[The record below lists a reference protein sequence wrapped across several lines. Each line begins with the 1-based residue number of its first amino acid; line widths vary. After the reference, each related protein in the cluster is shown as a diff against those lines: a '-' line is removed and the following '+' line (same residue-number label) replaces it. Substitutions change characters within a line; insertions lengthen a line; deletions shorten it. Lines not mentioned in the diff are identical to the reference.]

1 MNTLVRAVG
10 AMLVAVCPAMAGCS
24 PRESASYRIGI
35 VLDED
40 GIRGATLAADR
51 INASGGI
58 NGRRLELTSVTGASS
73 TKARV
78 ALQSAE
84 RLAADPT
91 ILAIVG
97 HTNSAAS
104 LAASQVYNTRRI
116 TQIAPTSSTP
126 LYSRAGPYSF
136 RLVGS
141 DLDQGVFLAN
151 HVLSRSPRLRTA
163 VLYTNDD
170 YGRPLRTVLVDRL
183 RAAGFSPVY
192 DSPYIEDGASNDY
205 TEMTIAL
212 ARTRPE
218 LLVWIGRADEFVRI
232 QSTLQRTLPGL
243 VVLASDG
250 FDGPLVSR
258 DTAGTL
264 AGVSYVR
271 FVDPGSTNTDL
282 LRVRE
287 WFAQSGLGGTSDQ
300 AILSYDAVMLLGE
313 ALRHAGSGREAIR
326 DWLWQVGKARP
337 PFAGISGP
345 IAFRVGGDREP
356 VYFIQTISRRQ

>member
-1 MNTLVRAVG
+1 
-10 AMLVAVCPAMAGCS
+10 MAGCS

-58 NGRRLELTSVTGASS
+58 NGRRLELTSVSGASS
-73 TKARV
+73 TKAQV

-84 RLAADPT
+84 RLAADPA

-141 DLDQGVFLAN
+141 DLDQGVFIAN
-151 HVLSRSPRLRTA
+151 HVLTRSPRLRTA
-163 VLYTNDD
+163 ILYTNDD

-183 RAAGFSPVY
+183 RAAGLVPVH
-192 DSPYIEDGASNDY
+192 DSPFIEEGVSNDY
-205 TEMTIAL
+205 SEMSMAM

-218 LLVWIGRADEFVRI
+218 LLVWIGRAHEFIRI
-232 QSTLQRTLPGL
+232 QPLLQRALPGL
-243 VVLASDG
+243 IVLASDG

-258 DTAGTL
+258 DTAGTF

-271 FVDPGSTNTDL
+271 FVDPSSTNAEL

-287 WFAQSGLGGTSDQ
+287 WFSQSGLGNTSDQ

-326 DWLWQVGKARP
+326 DWMWEVGKTTP
-337 PFAGISGP
+337 PFIGISGP

-356 VYFIQTISRRQ
+356 VYFIQTIPRKQ